1 MDFTPIQSNANSE
14 SQQAPARNLDLSPA
28 RSNVA
33 TSEKK
38 PPRRSKLFAFT
49 VRLTAEQR
57 SHFDA
62 LAIAQGYG
70 SVAAAFKAQ
79 ALSNGIEHPL
89 MEMRLSLEHM
99 QERIS
104 EEGAWLQDQVQ
115 TVSHALDSLVQHV
128 GELTGEIQTCTQA
141 MVLFAQTNEA
151 LSSALSSVGTQ
162 RPLPPA
168 ASSFDSNK

>member
-1 MDFTPIQSNANSE
+1 MDPAPIPTNANSDPAH
-14 SQQAPARNLDLSPA
+14 SPARPLDLSPA
-28 RSNVA
+28 QSNVA
-33 TSEKK
+33 ASGKK
-38 PPRRSKLFAFT
+38 PRRSKLFAFT
-49 VRLTAEQR
+49 IRLTTEQC

-151 LSSALSSVGTQ
+151 LSSALTSVGTQ